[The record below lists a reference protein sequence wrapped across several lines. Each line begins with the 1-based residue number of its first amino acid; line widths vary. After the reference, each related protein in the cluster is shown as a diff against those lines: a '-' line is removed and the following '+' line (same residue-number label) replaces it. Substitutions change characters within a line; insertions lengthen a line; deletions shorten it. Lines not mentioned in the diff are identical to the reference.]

1 VALFVAA
8 LVIWF
13 AARVAGVL
21 LLVFLAMLTAVY
33 LSAITDQL
41 ERRFRMPR
49 WVGLTCTVVGTLA
62 LLVGA
67 GALILPPVIDQTQ
80 ALISALPQSL
90 SDIQNV
96 LAGWASQY
104 PVLRRTELANPAS
117 GIVAQIIDDATTYLR
132 GSLLPYL
139 RAGGQV
145 FIEGASVIVMGL
157 YLARSPSQY
166 RDGIVSLVAPRYRP
180 VASRIVA
187 DAGATLHAWVVG
199 QLLAMLVLG
208 VLTALG
214 LLILGAPYWL
224 AFGVLAGVAAVVPF
238 FGTMVSTVLPAL
250 FVVGTGDWIKVVAV
264 LLLGVVVHVIEA
276 NFVGPLIME
285 RKVSLPPV
293 LTIASVLVMGTLFGV
308 IGLVVAVPI
317 VALVLLIV
325 RHVVQ
330 AEIYGDT
337 GHVGPAVLRTTER
350 RAGGDRRDPQSVSA
364 KSAV

>member
-1 VALFVAA
+1 
-8 LVIWF
+8 
-13 AARVAGVL
+13 
-21 LLVFLAMLTAVY
+21 
-33 LSAITDQL
+33 
-41 ERRFRMPR
+41 
-49 WVGLTCTVVGTLA
+49 
-62 LLVGA
+62 
-67 GALILPPVIDQTQ
+67 
-80 ALISALPQSL
+80 
-90 SDIQNV
+90 
-96 LAGWASQY
+96 
-104 PVLRRTELANPAS
+104 
-117 GIVAQIIDDATTYLR
+117 
-132 GSLLPYL
+132 
-139 RAGGQV
+139 
-145 FIEGASVIVMGL
+145 
-157 YLARSPSQY
+157 
-166 RDGIVSLVAPRYRP
+166 
-180 VASRIVA
+180 
-187 DAGATLHAWVVG
+187 
-199 QLLAMLVLG
+199 
-208 VLTALG
+208 
-214 LLILGAPYWL
+214 
-224 AFGVLAGVAAVVPF
+224 
-238 FGTMVSTVLPAL
+238 MVSTVLPAL